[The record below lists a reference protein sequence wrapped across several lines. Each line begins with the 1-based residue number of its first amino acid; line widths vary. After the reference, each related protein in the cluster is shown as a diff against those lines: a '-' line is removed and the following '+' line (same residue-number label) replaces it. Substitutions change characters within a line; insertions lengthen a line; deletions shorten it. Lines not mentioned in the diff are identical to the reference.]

1 MELLSIVTGLR
12 RHKATSALI
21 ALQVALTLCIVSNA
35 LFVVHDRLVRIDRP
49 TGIDEADFAMF
60 RNEWLAPYG
69 DLKARIQ
76 GDLAVLRSA
85 PGVADAY
92 ATNGVPLYVGGGA
105 GGVGLKPNQE
115 TPSAYAADYIVDDH
129 AMKTLGIRLSEGRW
143 FTPGDIVERNDSLGD
158 SLGDA
163 PSTVI
168 ITRALA
174 AKLFPAGHALGSS
187 IYLRQNPST
196 IVGIVERLVTP
207 LLYGVPPPVMDSF
220 FENSI
225 LVPGLMVEDSYV
237 YAIRALPGQRDAALL
252 ASQRLLAQ
260 HDRARGIDL
269 VHTFPAIRAESYKTD
284 RSLASLLSLV
294 CAMLLLVTGL
304 GIVGLASYWVGL
316 RRSPIGIR
324 RALGA
329 RRIDIVRYFQIENVL
344 IVGCGAAVGLALAV
358 ATNLW
363 MVQNMALPRM
373 GVHYAIAGAAIVLI
387 LGQLAVLWPARRA
400 ASIPP
405 ARATRAL

>member
-1 MELLSIVTGLR
+1 MELLSIVAGLR

-60 RNEWLAPYG
+60 RNEWLAPEG

-115 TPSAYAADYIVDDH
+115 TPSAYAAEYIVDDH
-129 AMKTLGIRLSEGRW
+129 AMKTLGIRLTEGRW
-143 FTPGDIVERNDSLGD
+143 FTPGEIVERHDSPEDG
-158 SLGDA
+158 
-163 PSTVI
+163 PSIVI

-174 AKLFPAGHALGSS
+174 TKLFPAGHALGSS
-187 IYLRQNPST
+187 IYVGKNPST
-196 IVGIVERLVTP
+196 IIGIVERLVTP
-207 LLYGVPPPVMDSF
+207 LLYGVPAQVMDSF

-225 LVPGLMVEDSYV
+225 LLPGLLVEDSYLYV
-237 YAIRALPGQRDAALL
+237 IRAMPGQRDAALL
-252 ASQRLLAQ
+252 TSQRLLAQ

-358 ATNLW
+358 AANLW
-363 MVQNMALPRM
+363 MVQKLALPRM

>member
-60 RNEWLAPYG
+60 RNEWLAPQG

-92 ATNGVPLYVGGGA
+92 ATNGAPLYVGGGA

-115 TPSAYAADYIVDDH
+115 TPSAYAAEYVVDDH
-129 AMKTLGIRLSEGRW
+129 AMKTLDIRLTEGRW
-143 FTPGDIVERNDSLGD
+143 FTADEIVERHDSPEDG
-158 SLGDA
+158 
-163 PSTVI
+163 PPTVI

-174 AKLFPAGHALGSS
+174 RKLFPAGQALGSS
-187 IYLRQNPST
+187 IYVGKKASS
-196 IVGIVERLVTP
+196 IIGIVERLVTP
-207 LLYGVPPPVMDSF
+207 LLYGVPAPVMDSF

-225 LVPGLMVEDSYV
+225 LIPGLLVENSYLYV
-237 YAIRALPGQRDAALL
+237 IRAAPGQRDAALL

-329 RRIDIVRYFQIENVL
+329 RRIDIVRYFQIENLL
-344 IVGCGAAVGLALAV
+344 IVTGGATVGLGLAM

-363 MVQNMALPRM
+363 MVRHLEMTRM
-373 GVHYAIAGAAIVLI
+373 QWPYVVIGAAIVLI

-405 ARATRAL
+405 ARATRAV

>member
-60 RNEWLAPYG
+60 RNEWLAPHG

-92 ATNGVPLYVGGGA
+92 ATNGAPLYGGGGA
-105 GGVGLKPNQE
+105 GGVGTKPNQD
-115 TPSAYAADYIVDDH
+115 TASAYAAEYIVDDH
-129 AMKTLGIRLSEGRW
+129 AMKTLGIRLTEGRW
-143 FTPGDIVERNDSLGD
+143 FAPGDIAETNDSMGD
-158 SLGDA
+158 G
-163 PSTVI
+163 PSIVI

-174 AKLFPAGHALGSS
+174 TKLFPAGHALGSS
-187 IYLRQNPST
+187 IYVGKNPST
-196 IVGIVERLVTP
+196 IIGIVERLVTP
-207 LLYGVPPPVMDSF
+207 LLYGVPAPVMDSF

-225 LVPGLMVEDSYV
+225 LVPGLLVEDSYLYV
-237 YAIRALPGQRDAALL
+237 IRAQPGQRDAALL

-294 CAMLLLVTGL
+294 CALLLLVTGL

-329 RRIDIVRYFQIENVL
+329 RRIDIVRYFQIENGL
-344 IVGCGAAVGLALAV
+344 IVGCGAAVGLALAA

-363 MVQNMALPRM
+363 MVQKMALPRM
-373 GVHYAIAGAAIVLI
+373 GVQYAIAGAAIVLI

>member
-35 LFVVHDRLVRIDRP
+35 LLVVHDRLVRIDRP

-60 RNEWLAPYG
+60 RNEWLAPQG

-85 PGVADAY
+85 TGVADAY
-92 ATNGVPLYVGGGA
+92 ATNGVPLYVGGGV

-115 TPSAYAADYIVDDH
+115 TPSAYAAEYIVDDH
-129 AMKTLGIRLSEGRW
+129 AMKTLGIRLTEGRW
-143 FTPGDIVERNDSLGD
+143 FTAGEIVERHDSPEDG
-158 SLGDA
+158 
-163 PSTVI
+163 PPIVI

-174 AKLFPAGHALGSS
+174 TKLFPAGQALGSA
-187 IYLRQNPST
+187 IYVGKEASS

-207 LLYGVPPPVMDSF
+207 LLHGVPAPVMDSF

-225 LVPGLMVEDSYV
+225 LIPGLLVENSYLYV
-237 YAIRALPGQRDAALL
+237 IRATPGQRDAALL

-294 CAMLLLVTGL
+294 CAMLLFVTGL

-363 MVQNMALPRM
+363 MVQKMALPRM

-387 LGQLAVLWPARRA
+387 LGQLAVLWPATRA

>member
-12 RHKATSALI
+12 RHKATSTLI

-60 RNEWLAPYG
+60 RNEWLAPQG

-92 ATNGVPLYVGGGA
+92 ATNGVPLYIGGGA

-115 TPSAYAADYIVDDH
+115 SSSAHAAEYIVDDH
-129 AMKTLGIRLSEGRW
+129 AMKTLGIRLTEGRW
-143 FTPGDIVERNDSLGD
+143 FTSGEIVERHDSPEDG
-158 SLGDA
+158 
-163 PSTVI
+163 PPIVI

-174 AKLFPAGHALGSS
+174 TKLFPAGHALGSS
-187 IYLRQNPST
+187 IYIGKNPSA
-196 IVGIVERLVTP
+196 IIGIVERLVTP
-207 LLYGVPPPVMDSF
+207 LLYGVPAQVMDSF
-220 FENSI
+220 FENSVLI
-225 LVPGLMVEDSYV
+225 PGLLVEDSYLYV
-237 YAIRALPGQRDAALL
+237 IRAMPDQRDAALL

-294 CAMLLLVTGL
+294 CAMLLLITGL

-363 MVQNMALPRM
+363 MVQKLALPRM

-405 ARATRAL
+405 ARATRAV

>member
-60 RNEWLAPYG
+60 RNEWLTPQG

-92 ATNGVPLYVGGGA
+92 ATNGVPLYLGGGA
-105 GGVGLKPNQE
+105 GGVGLKPDQE
-115 TPSAYAADYIVDDH
+115 TPSAYAAEYIVDDH
-129 AMKTLGIRLSEGRW
+129 AMKTLGIRLTEGRW
-143 FTPGDIVERNDSLGD
+143 FTAGEIVERHDSPEDG
-158 SLGDA
+158 
-163 PSTVI
+163 PPIVI

-174 AKLFPAGHALGSS
+174 TKLFPAGQALGSS
-187 IYLRQNPST
+187 IY
-196 IVGIVERLVTP
+196 VGKKASSIIGIAERLVTP
-207 LLYGVPPPVMDSF
+207 LLYGVPAQVMDSF

-225 LVPGLMVEDSYV
+225 LIPGLLVESSYLYV
-237 YAIRALPGQRDAALL
+237 IRATPGQRDAALL

-329 RRIDIVRYFQIENVL
+329 RRVDIVRYFQIENVL

-363 MVQNMALPRM
+363 MVQKMALPRM

>member
-60 RNEWLAPYG
+60 RNEWLAPQG

-92 ATNGVPLYVGGGA
+92 ATNGVPLYIGGGA

-115 TPSAYAADYIVDDH
+115 TPSAYAAEYIVDDH
-129 AMKTLGIRLSEGRW
+129 AMKTLGIRLTEGRW
-143 FTPGDIVERNDSLGD
+143 FTAAEIVERHNSPEDG
-158 SLGDA
+158 
-163 PSTVI
+163 PPIVI

-174 AKLFPAGHALGSS
+174 TKLFPAGQALGSS
-187 IYLRQNPST
+187 IYVGKKASS
-196 IVGIVERLVTP
+196 IIGIVERLVTP
-207 LLYGVPPPVMDSF
+207 LLYGVPAQVMDSF

-225 LVPGLMVEDSYV
+225 LLPGLLVENSYLYV
-237 YAIRALPGQRDAALL
+237 IRATPGHRDAALL

-329 RRIDIVRYFQIENVL
+329 RRVDIVRYFQIENVL

-363 MVQNMALPRM
+363 MVQKMALPRM
-373 GVHYAIAGAAIVLI
+373 GAHYAIAGAAIVLI

-405 ARATRAL
+405 ARATRAV

>member
-21 ALQVALTLCIVSNA
+21 AMQVALTLCIVSNA
-35 LFVVHDRLVRIDRP
+35 LFVVHDRLVRMDRP

-60 RNEWLAPYG
+60 RNEWLAPQG
-69 DLKARIQ
+69 DLKARLQ

-92 ATNGVPLYVGGGA
+92 ATNGVPLYLGGGA
-105 GGVGLKPNQE
+105 GGVGTKPNQE
-115 TPSAYAADYIVDDH
+115 TPSAYAAEYIVDDH
-129 AMKTLGIRLSEGRW
+129 AMKTLGIRLTEGRW
-143 FTPGDIVERNDSLGD
+143 FTPGDIVERNDSPGD
-158 SLGDA
+158 G
-163 PSTVI
+163 PSIVI

-174 AKLFPAGHALGSS
+174 TKLFPAGHALGSS
-187 IYLRQNPST
+187 IYLAKNPST

-207 LLYGVPPPVMDSF
+207 LLYGVPAQVMDSF

-225 LVPGLMVEDSYV
+225 LVPGLLVEDSYLYV
-237 YAIRALPGQRDAALL
+237 IRAVPGQRDAALL
-252 ASQRLLAQ
+252 ATQRLLAQ

-269 VHTFPAIRAESYKTD
+269 VHTFPDIRAESYKTD

-329 RRIDIVRYFQIENVL
+329 RRIDIVRYFQIENGL
-344 IVGCGAAVGLALAV
+344 IVACGAAVGLALAV
-358 ATNLW
+358 VTNLW
-363 MVQNMALPRM
+363 MVQNLAMPRM
-373 GVHYAIAGAAIVLI
+373 GVHYAFAGAAIVLI

>member
-60 RNEWLAPYG
+60 RNEWLAPQG

-92 ATNGVPLYVGGGA
+92 ATNGVPLYLGGGA

-115 TPSAYAADYIVDDH
+115 APSAYAAEYIVDDH
-129 AMKTLGIRLSEGRW
+129 AMRTLGIRLTEGRW
-143 FTPGDIVERNDSLGD
+143 FTQGEIVERHDSPEDG
-158 SLGDA
+158 
-163 PSTVI
+163 PPIVI

-174 AKLFPAGHALGSS
+174 TKLFPAGQALGSS
-187 IYLRQNPST
+187 IYVGKKASS
-196 IVGIVERLVTP
+196 IIGIVERLVTP
-207 LLYGVPPPVMDSF
+207 LLYGVPAPVMDSF

-225 LVPGLMVEDSYV
+225 LIPGLLVEDSYLYV
-237 YAIRALPGQRDAALL
+237 IRAMPGQRDAAILT
-252 ASQRLLAQ
+252 SQRLLAQ

-358 ATNLW
+358 AANLW
-363 MVQNMALPRM
+363 MVQKLALPRM

>member
-1 MELLSIVTGLR
+1 M
-12 RHKATSALI
+12 SALI

-60 RNEWLAPYG
+60 RNEWLAPQG

-92 ATNGVPLYVGGGA
+92 ATNGVPLYIGGGA

-115 TPSAYAADYIVDDH
+115 TPSAYAAEYIVDDH
-129 AMKTLGIRLSEGRW
+129 AMKTLGIRLTEGRW
-143 FTPGDIVERNDSLGD
+143 FTAAEIVERH
-158 SLGDA
+158 DA
-163 PSTVI
+163 PEDGPPIVI

-174 AKLFPAGHALGSS
+174 TKLFPAGQALGSS
-187 IYLRQNPST
+187 IYVGKKASS
-196 IVGIVERLVTP
+196 IIGIVERLVTP
-207 LLYGVPPPVMDSF
+207 LLYGVPAQVMDSF

-225 LVPGLMVEDSYV
+225 LLPGLLVEDSYLYV
-237 YAIRALPGQRDAALL
+237 IRAMPGQRDAALL
-252 ASQRLLAQ
+252 TSQRLLVQ

-329 RRIDIVRYFQIENVL
+329 RRVDIVRYFQIENVL

-358 ATNLW
+358 AANLW
-363 MVQNMALPRM
+363 MVQKLALPRM

>member
-35 LFVVHDRLVRIDRP
+35 LFVVHGRLVRIDRP

-60 RNEWLAPYG
+60 RNEWLTPQG
-69 DLKARIQ
+69 DLKGRIQ

-92 ATNGVPLYVGGGA
+92 ATNGVPLYLGGGA
-105 GGVGLKPNQE
+105 GGAGTKPNQE
-115 TPSAYAADYIVDDH
+115 TPSAYAAEYIVDDH
-129 AMKTLGIRLSEGRW
+129 AMKTLGIRLTEGRW
-143 FTPGDIVERNDSLGD
+143 FTPGDIVERHDSPEDG
-158 SLGDA
+158 
-163 PSTVI
+163 PPIVI

-174 AKLFPAGHALGSS
+174 TKLFPAGHALGSS
-187 IYLRQNPST
+187 IYVGKNPSA
-196 IVGIVERLVTP
+196 IIGIVERLVTP
-207 LLYGVPPPVMDSF
+207 LLYGVPPQVMDGF

-225 LVPGLMVEDSYV
+225 LIPGLLVEDSYLYV
-237 YAIRALPGQRDAALL
+237 IRAMPGQRDAALL
-252 ASQRLLAQ
+252 TSQRLLAQ

-329 RRIDIVRYFQIENVL
+329 RRIDIVRYFQIENLL
-344 IVGCGAAVGLALAV
+344 IVGCGAAVGLGLAV
-358 ATNLW
+358 AANLW
-363 MVQNMALPRM
+363 MVQKMALPRM

-400 ASIPP
+400 ASTPP

>member
-1 MELLSIVTGLR
+1 MELLSIVTGLK
-12 RHKATSALI
+12 RHKAMSALI

-60 RNEWLAPYG
+60 RNEWLSAQG
-69 DLKARIQ
+69 DLKARLQ
-76 GDLAVLRSA
+76 GDLAVLRA
-85 PGVADAY
+85 VPGVVDAY
-92 ATNGVPLYVGGGA
+92 ATNTVPLFMGGGA

-115 TPSAYAADYIVDDH
+115 QPSAYAANYIVDDH
-129 AMKTLGIRLSEGRW
+129 AMNTLGIHLSEGRW
-143 FTPGDIVERNDSLGD
+143 FSADEILERDESLDDG
-158 SLGDA
+158 A
-163 PSTVI
+163 PIAI

-174 AKLFPAGHALGSS
+174 TKLFPAGHALGSS
-187 IYLRQNPST
+187 IYVGKKPST
-196 IVGIVERLVTP
+196 IIGIVERLVTP
-207 LLYGVPPPVMDSF
+207 LLYGVPAPFMDSF

-225 LVPGLMVEDSYV
+225 LIPGLFVESSYFYV
-237 YAIRALPGQRDAALL
+237 IRARPGQRDATLL
-252 ASQRLLAQ
+252 ASQRMLAQ
-260 HDRARGIDL
+260 HDRARGIDQ
-269 VHTFPAIRAESYKTD
+269 VHTFPSIRAETYKTD

-329 RRIDIVRYFQIENVL
+329 RRIDIVRYFQIENLL
-344 IVGCGAAVGLALAV
+344 IVTSGATAGLGFAV

-363 MVQNMALPRM
+363 MVHHLEMSRM
-373 GVHYAIAGAAIVLI
+373 QWPYVFIGAAIVLI

-405 ARATRAL
+405 ARATRAV

>member
-60 RNEWLAPYG
+60 RNEWLAPQG

-85 PGVADAY
+85 PGVTDAY
-92 ATNGVPLYVGGGA
+92 ATNGVPLYIGGGA

-115 TPSAYAADYIVDDH
+115 KPSAYAAEYIVDDH
-129 AMKTLGIRLSEGRW
+129 AMKTLGIRLTEGRW
-143 FTPGDIVERNDSLGD
+143 FTAGEIVERHDSPEDG
-158 SLGDA
+158 
-163 PSTVI
+163 PPIVI
-168 ITRALA
+168 ITRSLA
-174 AKLFPAGHALGSS
+174 TKLFPAGQALGSS
-187 IYLRQNPST
+187 IYVGKNPST
-196 IVGIVERLVTP
+196 IIGIVERLVTP
-207 LLYGVPPPVMDSF
+207 LLYGVPAPVMDSF

-225 LVPGLMVEDSYV
+225 LVPGLLVEDSYLYV
-237 YAIRALPGQRDAALL
+237 IRAQPGQRDAALL
-252 ASQRLLAQ
+252 TSQRLLAQ

-294 CAMLLLVTGL
+294 CALLLLVTGL

-329 RRIDIVRYFQIENVL
+329 RRIDIVRYFQIENGL

-363 MVQNMALPRM
+363 MVQKMALPRM
-373 GVHYAIAGAAIVLI
+373 GVQYAIAGAAIVLI

>member
-60 RNEWLAPYG
+60 RNEWLAPQG

-105 GGVGLKPNQE
+105 GGVGTKPNQE
-115 TPSAYAADYIVDDH
+115 TPSAYAAEYIVDDH
-129 AMKTLGIRLSEGRW
+129 AMKTLGIRLTEGRW
-143 FTPGDIVERNDSLGD
+143 FNAGEIVERHNSPEDG
-158 SLGDA
+158 
-163 PSTVI
+163 PPIVI

-174 AKLFPAGHALGSS
+174 TKLFPAGQALGRS
-187 IYLRQNPST
+187 IYVGKKASR
-196 IVGIVERLVTP
+196 IIGIVERLVTP
-207 LLYGVPPPVMDSF
+207 LLYGVPAQVMDSF
-220 FENSI
+220 FENSV
-225 LVPGLMVEDSYV
+225 LVPGLLVENSYLYV
-237 YAIRALPGQRDAALL
+237 IRAIPGQRDAALL

-269 VHTFPAIRAESYKTD
+269 VYTFPAIRAESYKTD

-363 MVQNMALPRM
+363 MVQKMALPRM

>member
-49 TGIDEADFAMF
+49 SGIDEADFAMF
-60 RNEWLAPYG
+60 RNEWLAPQG

-92 ATNGVPLYVGGGA
+92 ATNGVPLYLGGGA
-105 GGVGLKPNQE
+105 GGVGLKPDQE
-115 TPSAYAADYIVDDH
+115 APSAYAAEYIVDDH
-129 AMKTLGIRLSEGRW
+129 AMKTLGIRLTDGRW
-143 FTPGDIVERNDSLGD
+143 FTPGEIVERHDSPEDG
-158 SLGDA
+158 
-163 PSTVI
+163 PPIVI

-174 AKLFPAGHALGSS
+174 TKLFPAGHALGSS
-187 IYLRQNPST
+187 IYVGKNPST
-196 IVGIVERLVTP
+196 IIGIVERLVTP
-207 LLYGVPPPVMDSF
+207 LLYGVPPQVMDSF
-220 FENSI
+220 FENSVLI
-225 LVPGLMVEDSYV
+225 PGLLVEDSYLYV
-237 YAIRALPGQRDAALL
+237 IRAMPGQRDAALL
-252 ASQRLLAQ
+252 TSQRLLAQ

-358 ATNLW
+358 AANLW
-363 MVQNMALPRM
+363 MVQKLALPRM
-373 GVHYAIAGAAIVLI
+373 GVHYAVAGAAIVLI

>member
-49 TGIDEADFAMF
+49 SGIDEADFAMF
-60 RNEWLAPYG
+60 RNEWLDPEG

-92 ATNGVPLYVGGGA
+92 ATNGAPLYLGGGS
-105 GGVGLKPNQE
+105 GGVGLKPDQE
-115 TPSAYAADYIVDDH
+115 TPSANAGEYIVDDH
-129 AMKTLGIRLSEGRW
+129 AMKTLGIRLTEGRW
-143 FTPGDIVERNDSLGD
+143 FTAGEIEERHNGPEE
-158 SLGDA
+158 G
-163 PSTVI
+163 PPIVI

-174 AKLFPAGHALGSS
+174 TKLFPAGQALGSS
-187 IYLRQNPST
+187 IYVGKNPST
-196 IVGIVERLVTP
+196 IIGIVERLVTP
-207 LLYGVPPPVMDSF
+207 LFYGVPAQVTDSF

-225 LVPGLMVEDSYV
+225 LIPGLLVENSYLYV
-237 YAIRALPGQRDAALL
+237 IRAMPGQRDSALL
-252 ASQRLLAQ
+252 TSQQLLTQ

-324 RALGA
+324 RGLGA

-358 ATNLW
+358 AANLW
-363 MVQNMALPRM
+363 MVQKLALPRM
-373 GVHYAIAGAAIVLI
+373 GARYVIAGAAIVLI

>member
-35 LFVVHDRLVRIDRP
+35 LFVVHGRLVRIDRP

-60 RNEWLAPYG
+60 RNEWLTPQG
-69 DLKARIQ
+69 DLKGRIQ

-92 ATNGVPLYVGGGA
+92 ATNGVPLYLGGGA
-105 GGVGLKPNQE
+105 GGVGTKPNQE
-115 TPSAYAADYIVDDH
+115 TPSAYAAEYIVDDH
-129 AMKTLGIRLSEGRW
+129 AMKTLGIRLTEGRW
-143 FTPGDIVERNDSLGD
+143 FTPGDIVERHDSPEDG
-158 SLGDA
+158 
-163 PSTVI
+163 PPIVI

-174 AKLFPAGHALGSS
+174 TKLFPAGHALGSS
-187 IYLRQNPST
+187 IYVGKNPSA
-196 IVGIVERLVTP
+196 IIGIVERLVTP
-207 LLYGVPPPVMDSF
+207 LLYGVPPQVMDSF

-225 LVPGLMVEDSYV
+225 LIPGLLVEDIYLYV
-237 YAIRALPGQRDAALL
+237 IRAMPGQRDAALL
-252 ASQRLLAQ
+252 TSQRLLAQ

-284 RSLASLLSLV
+284 RSLALLLSLV

-358 ATNLW
+358 AANLW
-363 MVQNMALPRM
+363 MVQKMALPRM

-387 LGQLAVLWPARRA
+387 LGQLAVLWPRRA
-400 ASIPP
+400 ASTPP

>member
-1 MELLSIVTGLR
+1 MELFSIVTGLR

-60 RNEWLAPYG
+60 RNEWLAPQG

-92 ATNGVPLYVGGGA
+92 ATNGVPLYIGGGA

-115 TPSAYAADYIVDDH
+115 SPSAYAAEYIVDDH
-129 AMKTLGIRLSEGRW
+129 AMKTLGIRLTEGRW
-143 FTPGDIVERNDSLGD
+143 FTASEIVERHDSPEDG
-158 SLGDA
+158 S
-163 PSTVI
+163 PIVI

-174 AKLFPAGHALGSS
+174 TKLFPVGHALGSS
-187 IYLRQNPST
+187 IYVGKNPST
-196 IVGIVERLVTP
+196 IIGIVERLVTP
-207 LLYGVPPPVMDSF
+207 LLYGVPAQVMDSF
-220 FENSI
+220 FENSVLI
-225 LVPGLMVEDSYV
+225 PGLLVEDSYLYV
-237 YAIRALPGQRDAALL
+237 IRAMPGQRDAALL
-252 ASQRLLAQ
+252 TSQRLLAQ

-269 VHTFPAIRAESYKTD
+269 IHTFPAIRAESYKTD

-358 ATNLW
+358 AANLW
-363 MVQNMALPRM
+363 MVQKLSLPRM

>member
-60 RNEWLAPYG
+60 RNEWLAPQG

-105 GGVGLKPNQE
+105 GGVGMKPNQE
-115 TPSAYAADYIVDDH
+115 TASAFAAEYIVDDH
-129 AMKTLGIRLSEGRW
+129 AMKTLGIRLTDGRW
-143 FTPGDIVERNDSLGD
+143 FTPGDIVETNDSMGD
-158 SLGDA
+158 G
-163 PSTVI
+163 PSIVI

-174 AKLFPAGHALGSS
+174 TKLFPAGHALGSS
-187 IYLRQNPST
+187 IYLRKNPST
-196 IVGIVERLVTP
+196 IIGIVERLVTP
-207 LLYGVPPPVMDSF
+207 LLYGVPAPVMDSF

-237 YAIRALPGQRDAALL
+237 YVIRALPGQRDAALL

-294 CAMLLLVTGL
+294 CALLLLVTGL

-329 RRIDIVRYFQIENVL
+329 RRIDIVRYFQIENGL

-363 MVQNMALPRM
+363 MVQKMALPRM
-373 GVHYAIAGAAIVLI
+373 GVQYAIAGAAIVLI

>member
-49 TGIDEADFAMF
+49 SGIEEADFAMF
-60 RNEWLAPYG
+60 RNEWLTPQG
-69 DLKARIQ
+69 DLKGRLQ
-76 GDLAVLRSA
+76 GDLAVLRAA
-85 PGVADAY
+85 PGVVDAY

-105 GGVGLKPNQE
+105 GGVGTKPNQE
-115 TPSAYAADYIVDDH
+115 TPSTYAAEYIVDDH
-129 AMKTLGIRLSEGRW
+129 AMKTLGIRLTEGRW
-143 FTPGDIVERNDSLGD
+143 FTPGDIVERYNSPGD
-158 SLGDA
+158 G
-163 PSTVI
+163 PSIVI

-174 AKLFPAGHALGSS
+174 TKLFPAGHALGRS
-187 IYLRQNPST
+187 IYLGKNPST
-196 IVGIVERLVTP
+196 IIAIVERLVTP
-207 LLYGVPPPVMDSF
+207 LLYGVPAPVMDSF

-225 LVPGLMVEDSYV
+225 LIPGLLVEDSYV
-237 YAIRALPGQRDAALL
+237 YVIRAVPGQRDAALL
-252 ASQRLLAQ
+252 TSQRLLAQ

-329 RRIDIVRYFQIENVL
+329 RRVDIVRYFQIENVL

-363 MVQNMALPRM
+363 MVQKMALPRM
-373 GVHYAIAGAAIVLI
+373 GVHYAIAAAAIVLI

>member
-60 RNEWLAPYG
+60 RNEWLTPQG

-92 ATNGVPLYVGGGA
+92 ATNGVPLYLGGGA
-105 GGVGLKPNQE
+105 GGVGLKPDQE
-115 TPSAYAADYIVDDH
+115 TPSAYAAEYIVDDH
-129 AMKTLGIRLSEGRW
+129 AMKTLGIRLTEGRW
-143 FTPGDIVERNDSLGD
+143 FTAGEIVERHDSPEDG
-158 SLGDA
+158 
-163 PSTVI
+163 PPIVI

-174 AKLFPAGHALGSS
+174 TKLFPAGQALGSS
-187 IYLRQNPST
+187 IYVGKKASS
-196 IVGIVERLVTP
+196 IIGIVERLVTP
-207 LLYGVPPPVMDSF
+207 LLYGVPAQVMDSF

-225 LVPGLMVEDSYV
+225 LIPGLLVESSYLYV
-237 YAIRALPGQRDAALL
+237 IRATPGQRDAALL

-329 RRIDIVRYFQIENVL
+329 RRVDIVRYFQIENVL

-363 MVQNMALPRM
+363 MVQKMALPRM

>member
-1 MELLSIVTGLR
+1 MELLSIATGLR

-60 RNEWLAPYG
+60 RNEWLAPQG

-92 ATNGVPLYVGGGA
+92 ATNGAPLYLGGGA
-105 GGVGLKPNQE
+105 GGVGLKPSQE
-115 TPSAYAADYIVDDH
+115 TPSAYAAEYIVDDH
-129 AMKTLGIRLSEGRW
+129 AMKTLGIRLTEGRW
-143 FTPGDIVERNDSLGD
+143 FTAGEIVERHNSPEDG
-158 SLGDA
+158 
-163 PSTVI
+163 PPIVI

-174 AKLFPAGHALGSS
+174 TKLFPAGQALGSS
-187 IYLRQNPST
+187 IYVGKNPST
-196 IVGIVERLVTP
+196 IIGIVERLVTP
-207 LLYGVPPPVMDSF
+207 LLHGVPAAVMDSF

-225 LVPGLMVEDSYV
+225 LVPGLLVEDSYLYV
-237 YAIRALPGQRDAALL
+237 IRARPGQRDAALL

-363 MVQNMALPRM
+363 MVQKMALPRM

>member
-60 RNEWLAPYG
+60 RNEWLTPQG

-92 ATNGVPLYVGGGA
+92 ATNGVPLYLGGGA

-115 TPSAYAADYIVDDH
+115 TPSAYTAEYIVDDH
-129 AMKTLGIRLSEGRW
+129 AMKTLGIRLTEGRW
-143 FTPGDIVERNDSLGD
+143 FTAGEIVERHDSPEDG
-158 SLGDA
+158 
-163 PSTVI
+163 PPIVI

-174 AKLFPAGHALGSS
+174 TKLFPAGQALGSS
-187 IYLRQNPST
+187 IY
-196 IVGIVERLVTP
+196 VGKKASSIIGIAERLVTP
-207 LLYGVPPPVMDSF
+207 LLYGVPAQVMDSF

-225 LVPGLMVEDSYV
+225 LIPGLLVESSYLYV
-237 YAIRALPGQRDAALL
+237 IRATPGQRDAALL

-329 RRIDIVRYFQIENVL
+329 RRVDIVRYFQIENVL

-363 MVQNMALPRM
+363 MVQKMALPRM

>member
-12 RHKATSALI
+12 RHKATSTLI

-35 LFVVHDRLVRIDRP
+35 LFVVHDRLVRIARP

-60 RNEWLAPYG
+60 RNEWLAPQG

-92 ATNGVPLYVGGGA
+92 ATNGVPLYIGGGA

-115 TPSAYAADYIVDDH
+115 SSSAHAAEYIVDDH
-129 AMKTLGIRLSEGRW
+129 AMKTLGIRLTEGRW
-143 FTPGDIVERNDSLGD
+143 FTSGEIVERHDSPEDG
-158 SLGDA
+158 
-163 PSTVI
+163 PPIVI

-174 AKLFPAGHALGSS
+174 TKLFPAGHALGSS
-187 IYLRQNPST
+187 IYIGKNPSA
-196 IVGIVERLVTP
+196 IIGIVERLVTP
-207 LLYGVPPPVMDSF
+207 LLYGVPAQVMDSF
-220 FENSI
+220 FENSVLI
-225 LVPGLMVEDSYV
+225 PGLLVEDSYLYV
-237 YAIRALPGQRDAALL
+237 IRAMPDQRDAALL

-294 CAMLLLVTGL
+294 CAMLLLITGL

-363 MVQNMALPRM
+363 MVQKLALPRM

-405 ARATRAL
+405 ARATRAV

>member
-1 MELLSIVTGLR
+1 MELLAIVTGLK

-35 LFVVHDRLVRIDRP
+35 LFVVHDRVVRIDRP

-60 RNEWLAPYG
+60 RNEWLTTQG
-69 DLKARIQ
+69 DLKARVQ
-76 GDLAVLRSA
+76 RDLAVLRAA

-92 ATNGVPLYVGGGA
+92 ATNGVPLFAGGSA
-105 GGVGLKPNQE
+105 GGVGIKPNQE
-115 TPSAYAADYIVDDH
+115 TPSAYTARYIVDDH
-129 AMKTLGIRLSEGRW
+129 ALKTLGIRLTEGRW
-143 FTPGDIVERNDSLGD
+143 FTAGEIVERHDSPEDG
-158 SLGDA
+158 
-163 PSTVI
+163 PPIVI

-174 AKLFPAGHALGSS
+174 TKLFPAGHALGAA
-187 IYLRQNPST
+187 IYVGKNPST
-196 IVGIVERLVTP
+196 IIGIVERLVTP
-207 LLYGVPPPVMDSF
+207 LLYGVPAQVMDSF
-220 FENSI
+220 FENSVLI
-225 LVPGLMVEDSYV
+225 PGLLVEDSYLYV
-237 YAIRALPGQRDAALL
+237 IRAMPGRRDSALL
-252 ASQRLLAQ
+252 TSQRLLAQ

-269 VHTFPAIRAESYKTD
+269 VHTFPGIRAESYKTD

-294 CAMLLLVTGL
+294 CALLLLVTGL

-316 RRSPIGIR
+316 RHSPIGIR

-329 RRIDIVRYFQIENVL
+329 RRIDIVRYFQIENLL
-344 IVGCGAAVGLALAV
+344 IVGCGATVGLALAL
-358 ATNLW
+358 AANLW
-363 MVQNMALPRM
+363 MVQKMALPRM

-405 ARATRAL
+405 ARATRAV

>member
-1 MELLSIVTGLR
+1 MELLSIVAGLR

-60 RNEWLAPYG
+60 RNEWLAPEG

-115 TPSAYAADYIVDDH
+115 TPSAYAAEYIVDDH
-129 AMKTLGIRLSEGRW
+129 AMKTLGIRLTEGRW
-143 FTPGDIVERNDSLGD
+143 FTPGEIVERHDSPEDG
-158 SLGDA
+158 
-163 PSTVI
+163 PSIVI

-174 AKLFPAGHALGSS
+174 TKLFPAGHALGSS
-187 IYLRQNPST
+187 IYVGKNPST
-196 IVGIVERLVTP
+196 IIGIVERLVTP
-207 LLYGVPPPVMDSF
+207 LLYGVPAQVMDSF

-225 LVPGLMVEDSYV
+225 LLPGLLVEDSYLYV
-237 YAIRALPGQRDAALL
+237 IRAMPGQRDAALL
-252 ASQRLLAQ
+252 TSQRLLAQ

-358 ATNLW
+358 AANLW
-363 MVQNMALPRM
+363 MVQKLALPRM

-405 ARATRAL
+405 ARATRAV

>member
-60 RNEWLAPYG
+60 RNEWLAPQG
-69 DLKARIQ
+69 DLKARIE

-85 PGVADAY
+85 PGVADAF

-105 GGVGLKPNQE
+105 GGVGLRKNQE
-115 TPSAYAADYIVDDH
+115 TPSAYAAEYIVDDH
-129 AMKTLGIRLSEGRW
+129 AMKTLGIRLTEGRW
-143 FTPGDIVERNDSLGD
+143 FTAGEIVERHDSPEDG
-158 SLGDA
+158 
-163 PSTVI
+163 PPIVI

-174 AKLFPAGHALGSS
+174 AKLFPAGQALGSS
-187 IYLRQNPST
+187 IYIGKNPST
-196 IVGIVERLVTP
+196 IIGIVERLVMP
-207 LLYGVPPPVMDSF
+207 LLYGVPAQVMDSF
-220 FENSI
+220 FENSV
-225 LVPGLMVEDSYV
+225 LVPGLLVENSYLYV
-237 YAIRALPGQRDAALL
+237 IRAMPGQRDAALL

-260 HDRARGIDL
+260 HDRGRGIDL

-294 CAMLLLVTGL
+294 SAMLLLVTGL

-344 IVGCGAAVGLALAV
+344 IVGCGAAAGLALAV

-363 MVQNMALPRM
+363 MVQTMALPRM
-373 GVHYAIAGAAIVLI
+373 GVHYGIAGAAIVLI

-400 ASIPP
+400 ASTPP
-405 ARATRAL
+405 ARATRAV